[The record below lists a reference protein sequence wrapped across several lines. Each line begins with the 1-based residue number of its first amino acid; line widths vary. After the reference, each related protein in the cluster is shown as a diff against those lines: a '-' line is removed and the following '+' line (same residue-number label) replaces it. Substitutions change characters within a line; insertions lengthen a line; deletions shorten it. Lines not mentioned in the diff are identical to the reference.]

1 MRRAASG
8 IPALWPIEATAAAPP
23 ADDGQLVASV
33 SDDGKVVV
41 LEDGS
46 VWVVDDMDMVVSMTE
61 AAITWRVS

>member
-1 MRRAASG
+1 ML
-8 IPALWPIEATAAAPP
+8 PVPPPLAAAPP

-46 VWVVDDMDMVVSMTE
+46 VWVIDDMDMVVSV
-61 AAITWRVS
+61 TWPESNDVVGRMRRH